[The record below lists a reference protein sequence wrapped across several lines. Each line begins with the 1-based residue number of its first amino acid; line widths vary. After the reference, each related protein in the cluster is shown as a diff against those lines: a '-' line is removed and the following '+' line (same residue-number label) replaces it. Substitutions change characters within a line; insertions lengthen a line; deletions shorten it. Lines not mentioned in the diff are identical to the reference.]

1 MDHLVSLSLS
11 FSGRNN
17 LVLLSYFCLPQ
28 YGVGVKVHLIQVP
41 QVRLFC
47 ENNIILLIYIIGL
60 LGILFDGEKREAAF
74 SLLQGFIAVGFVI
87 SFTTAL
93 VLSAARQLWIIIVL
107 LLISTLTY
115 SIVFF
120 KSSTKAQLIPCIYK
134 EKEEQQVEVE
144 DNLEHYKM
152 EDINSN
158 LSPFNPL
165 SQRPSISVKE
175 ILEEKNSI

>member
-1 MDHLVSLSLS
+1 M
-11 FSGRNN
+11 
-17 LVLLSYFCLPQ
+17 
-28 YGVGVKVHLIQVP
+28 
-41 QVRLFC
+41 
-47 ENNIILLIYIIGL
+47 

-120 KSSTKAQLIPCIYK
+120 NTSTKSQLIPCIK
-134 EKEEQQVEVE
+134 EKEVEVE
-144 DNLEHYKM
+144 DKLEYEM
-152 EDINSN
+152 EDINSD
-158 LSPFNPL
+158 LSHFNPL
-165 SQRPSISVKE
+165 SQRSSISVKE
-175 ILEEKNSI
+175 ILEEKNSK